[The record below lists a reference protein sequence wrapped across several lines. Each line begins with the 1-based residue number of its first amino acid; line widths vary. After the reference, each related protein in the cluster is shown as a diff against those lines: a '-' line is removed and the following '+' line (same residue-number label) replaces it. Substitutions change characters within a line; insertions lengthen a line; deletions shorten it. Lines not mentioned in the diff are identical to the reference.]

1 MSIQDASGPAKNGG
15 IKTLAIRLEPDLHQQ
30 LSLIAQL
37 QNSTITD
44 EIRTAIEERIT
55 RLKDQPEIA
64 AKADEVLVAIEAE
77 AAARRD
83 AIATLFGSDS
93 ATTDQKA
100 AESSSRPRARKRT
113 SSSEGGAPA

>member
-1 MSIQDASGPAKNGG
+1 MSTPDTTGSARNGG

-55 RLKDQPEIA
+55 ALKARPEIA
-64 AKADEVLVAIEAE
+64 AKADEVLAAIEAD

-83 AIATLFGSDS
+83 AIATLFGESAVDRPADKPAGRPRKRSDS
-93 ATTDQKA
+93 
-100 AESSSRPRARKRT
+100 RA
-113 SSSEGGAPA
+113 GGTQA